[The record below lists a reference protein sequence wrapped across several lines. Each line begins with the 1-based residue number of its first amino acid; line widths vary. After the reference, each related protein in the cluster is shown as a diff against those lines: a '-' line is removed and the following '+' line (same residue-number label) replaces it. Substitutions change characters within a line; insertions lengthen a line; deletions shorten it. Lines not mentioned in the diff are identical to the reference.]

1 MALFIFVCPFLAT
14 TFPLLL
20 DIDFTNTNECFWPGL
35 LVYCF
40 FLVLPVLM
48 LLFTYATTES
58 LFGCFS
64 DHNEN
69 WFWGRCTIEMRSV
82 LHIMRWCKILVVI
95 WSSSDVH
102 SYPTKC
108 CDALALT
115 ATDSGSG
122 REEEKQ
128 TIQIFSISAF
138 SSNSP
143 TISFSGS
150 SYFQKEKSDHGFSRL
165 PDNFRIPLL
174 KNLKP
179 PSTQL

>member
-1 MALFIFVCPFLAT
+1 MSVF
-14 TFPLLL
+14 
-20 DIDFTNTNECFWPGL
+20 G
-35 LVYCF
+35 LVYWSIVF
-40 FLVLPVLM
+40 FWSCLFWCCYSHTPRLNRYLAALVI
-48 LLFTYATTES
+48 
-58 LFGCFS
+58 
-64 DHNEN
+64 NEN
-69 WFWGRCTIEMRSV
+69 WFWGRCVIEMRSV

>member
-1 MALFIFVCPFLAT
+1 
-14 TFPLLL
+14 
-20 DIDFTNTNECFWPGL
+20 
-35 LVYCF
+35 
-40 FLVLPVLM
+40 
-48 LLFTYATTES
+48 
-58 LFGCFS
+58 
-64 DHNEN
+64 
-69 WFWGRCTIEMRSV
+69 MRSV

-108 CDALALT
+108 SDALALT

-174 KNLKP
+174 KTFTAHQSSAIKIFMKADFILPQWVRWYSPYVLFSNSSP
-179 PSTQL
+179 PNKITDNTRPVSSSWVQNGI

>member
-1 MALFIFVCPFLAT
+1 MLIYLDLCLYT
-14 TFPLLL
+14 DINISLLIEWVTYCMLGYIRL
-20 DIDFTNTNECFWPGL
+20 DWVRFWL
-35 LVYCF
+35 IQY
-40 FLVLPVLM
+40 
-48 LLFTYATTES
+48 
-58 LFGCFS
+58 
-64 DHNEN
+64 
-69 WFWGRCTIEMRSV
+69 TILGWTMGKFRAQGVHQTGQQS
-82 LHIMRWCKILVVI
+82 ILVVI

-108 CDALALT
+108 SDALALT

-150 SYFQKEKSDHGFSRL
+150 SYFQKEKSDHGFLRL

-174 KNLKP
+174 KTFTAHQSSAIKIFMRADFILP
-179 PSTQL
+179 QWVRWY